1 MSARRS
7 SRHGRGSGCTS
18 ATAGTGGR
26 AAPTCASR
34 AARRSRR
41 RRRGDA
47 VAVNAR
53 EQVTDLVPFVH
64 VADVDRSV
72 AYYERLGLVMETEFA
87 PEGRRIWAFLE
98 RGDARLMVAEA
109 DEPVDPHAQAVLF
122 YLYTRDLDA
131 LRARLLDAGVAAG
144 EITAGGP
151 RPRGEE
157 GAGGPRGHRPG
168 G

>member
-1 MSARRS
+1 MSARD
-7 SRHGRGSGCTS
+7 H
-18 ATAGTGGR
+18 
-26 AAPTCASR
+26 
-34 AARRSRR
+34 
-41 RRRGDA
+41 
-47 VAVNAR
+47 
-53 EQVTDLVPFVH
+53 VTDLVPFVH

-72 AYYERLGLVMETEFA
+72 AFYERLGFVMEHEVA

-144 EITAGGP
+144 EIATGGP
-151 RPRGEE
+151 GRDRQMALADLDGYRLMVAQIERERVGVVPD
-157 GAGGPRGHRPG
+157 
-168 G
+168 

>member
-1 MSARRS
+1 
-7 SRHGRGSGCTS
+7 
-18 ATAGTGGR
+18 
-26 AAPTCASR
+26 
-34 AARRSRR
+34 
-41 RRRGDA
+41 
-47 VAVNAR
+47 VNAR

-144 EITAGGP
+144 EIATGGP
-151 RPRGEE
+151 GPDRQMVLDDPDGYRLMVAEIEGERV
-157 GAGGPRGHRPG
+157 GVLPD
-168 G
+168 